1 MFVSDGGQRRVNIFD
16 CSPTSNREFLPDPS
30 HCTKIATASLQMARL
45 PRKDVV
51 DHLQLHMQ
59 IHGVG
64 SWVRNLKSILYTN
77 SEVCVGE
84 NIALMHSSPS

>member
-1 MFVSDGGQRRVNIFD
+1 
-16 CSPTSNREFLPDPS
+16 
-30 HCTKIATASLQMARL
+30 MARL